1 MSTLDPL
8 ALKVTRPYQE
18 DDLPAMA
25 EIWNEIVEAGN
36 AFPQTEPLT
45 LEEARIFFAEQSH
58 TAVATVGGRI
68 RGLYILHP
76 NNIGRCG
83 HVANASFA
91 VAGASRGEGI
101 GRLLVEDCLRQAGAS
116 ALREPRVRAHRHDS
130 RRLPQQR
137 RRLRGYVHLL
147 SPDGV
152 GLRLKHAERPRGDG
166 AVGFRWCPRRD
177 LNPHTFRQR
186 FLRPSCLPFHHSG
199 SGAPVQYSGRARQR
213 RGEIGDA

>member
-8 ALKVTRPYQE
+8 ALKVTRPYRE

-25 EIWNEIVEAGN
+25 EIWNEVVEAGN
-36 AFPQTEPLT
+36 AFPQTEPMT

-101 GRLLVEDCLRQAGAS
+101 GRLLVEDCLRQAA
-116 ALREPRVRAHRHDS
+116 AC
-130 RRLPQQR
+130 
-137 RRLRGYVHLL
+137 
-147 SPDGV
+147 
-152 GLRLKHAERPRGDG
+152 
-166 AVGFRWCPRRD
+166 GFRGLQFNAVVASNEAAQHLYESMGFTKVGMIPGGFINGLGGYEDMFIYYIDTLDTAQPC
-177 LNPHTFRQR
+177 
-186 FLRPSCLPFHHSG
+186 
-199 SGAPVQYSGRARQR
+199 
-213 RGEIGDA
+213 

>member
-8 ALKVTRPYQE
+8 ALKVTRPYRE

-25 EIWNEIVEAGN
+25 EIWNEVVEAGN
-36 AFPQTEPLT
+36 AFPQTEPMT

-101 GRLLVEDCLRQAGAS
+101 GRLLVEDCLRQAAACGSAACSSTPWLPATNGPERSTRAS
-116 ALREPRVRAHRHDS
+116 ASRAS
-130 RRLPQQR
+130 
-137 RRLRGYVHLL
+137 
-147 SPDGV
+147 
-152 GLRLKHAERPRGDG
+152 A
-166 AVGFRWCPRRD
+166 
-177 LNPHTFRQR
+177 
-186 FLRPSCLPFHHSG
+186 
-199 SGAPVQYSGRARQR
+199 
-213 RGEIGDA
+213 